1 MGGGDTLWGVLL
13 GALVATLGGFLA
25 TQVEGVLR
33 RRERERSAALLFG
46 EILAALELTI
56 RIADESR
63 GRGDPYGPFTMRLLR
78 AVRREAQ
85 TYDRNREHLY
95 DLRDARTRAQI
106 HGLMVRLTLA
116 LEGIDDSALQ
126 IASLQSAANTL
137 PQEDAAREDLAREIE
152 AMTDSRHL
160 TFGFMVDAATQ
171 IRPVIAVLRPL
182 SKEAFDEHEAVLRGG

>member
-1 MGGGDTLWGVLL
+1 
-13 GALVATLGGFLA
+13 
-25 TQVEGVLR
+25 
-33 RRERERSAALLFG
+33 
-46 EILAALELTI
+46 
-56 RIADESR
+56 
-63 GRGDPYGPFTMRLLR
+63 
-78 AVRREAQ
+78 
-85 TYDRNREHLY
+85 
-95 DLRDARTRAQI
+95 
-106 HGLMVRLTLA
+106 MVRHTLA

>member
-1 MGGGDTLWGVLL
+1 M
-13 GALVATLGGFLA
+13 
-25 TQVEGVLR
+25 LR